1 MKIFF
6 AALFFIITINISLGQ
21 IDTIPKVNGEYEY
34 QDIVILDSTYK
45 KDDLYR
51 NAKLYFVDNYKSAK
65 DVIQYDDKEQGKII
79 VKGFLNLK
87 DYQDNFLTI
96 IEYEWDVYYST
107 EITGKDGKYKYRIY
121 NIHIKQ
127 TIKRDKEYP
136 STEDMSIDEAYR
148 QTQKFGLKK
157 VTRRL
162 CDKMVYRFNS
172 SIETL
177 KTYMAKKQPLSKDDF

>member
-1 MKIFF
+1 MLSGDEVLRDVLYNGNPDYEKGAIVTR
-6 AALFFIITINISLGQ
+6 AAPSFIRFGNFQ
-21 IDTIPKVNGEYEY
+21 I
-34 QDIVILDSTYK
+34 LASR
-45 KDDLYR
+45 KDF
-51 NAKLYFVDNYKSAK
+51 K
-65 DVIQYDDKEQGKII
+65 
-79 VKGFLNLK
+79 NLK
-87 DYQDNFLTI
+87 LLADYTI
-96 IEYEWDVYYST
+96 KHFYPEIT
-107 EITGKDGKYKYRIY
+107 ITGKDGKYKYRIY